1 MMMVMMLKMMVMM
14 VMIFIVTTVT
24 PAFTES
30 HWALLSTFTHS
41 NTFNTFNLHN
51 KPRHNYYPL

>member
-1 MMMVMMLKMMVMM
+1 MVMMLKMMVMM

-30 HWALLSTFTHS
+30 HWSVLSTFTHS
-41 NTFNTFNLHN
+41 NTFNLHN